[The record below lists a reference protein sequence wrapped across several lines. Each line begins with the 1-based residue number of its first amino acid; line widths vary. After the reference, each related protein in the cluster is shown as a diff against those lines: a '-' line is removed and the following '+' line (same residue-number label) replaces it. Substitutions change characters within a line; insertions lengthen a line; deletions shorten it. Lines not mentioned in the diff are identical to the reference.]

1 MTAAD
6 LLARIR
12 SADPP
17 PFALIHRPDADR
29 RGTLEVL
36 VGEVG
41 EYKSLA
47 DLPLPQLDEHTPG
60 PRHDLLA
67 LVPYRQ
73 IAERGFECVDDGT
86 PLLALR
92 VTEHAEIPLAEALGE
107 FEDVPVELSDER
119 FDIDDA
125 TYAATVRAVLE
136 NEIGRGLGANFVLKR
151 SYTARIARYG
161 PRVALTLFGR
171 LLTQETGAYW
181 TFLVHTGH
189 GTLLGASPERHVGL
203 DAGRVTMNPISGTY
217 RYPPGGPELQGVLDF
232 LDDPKEIDELYMVVD
247 EELKMMSLVCED
259 GGRITGPRLKQMA
272 RLAHTEYF
280 LEGRSGRDP
289 REILR
294 GTLFAPTVTG
304 SPLESACQ
312 VIRAYEPEGRGYYA
326 GAAALFGRDADGGAA
341 LDSAILIRTAQI
353 SPEGELRLGVG
364 ATLVRHSTP
373 ESEVAETR
381 AKAAGLL
388 GALRPAGPAAALR
401 PVMSVPVPPARPA
414 APIGSTRPAV
424 PAGSTRPVTPAAPV
438 TSTRPPIPAR
448 PPAAP
453 IPPIPAV
460 QPAASIPPVRPGLAA
475 DPRVGAALSRRNER
489 ISKFWLAPQ
498 AVRRCPLPGL
508 EGLRVLVVDAE
519 DTFTGM
525 LGDELSA
532 MGLAI
537 TVRRFDEPYSL
548 DGPDRPDFTVLGPG
562 PGDPQQVADVKIR
575 HLYDAADRLLRERR
589 PFLAVCLSHQ
599 VLCRRLGLELFRL
612 PVPSQGLQREI
623 EFFDGPERVGFY
635 NSFAARS
642 FADLFQVDGTG
653 GVRVSRDPRTGEV
666 HGLLGPHF
674 ASTQFHGESVLTL
687 DGPRILGGL
696 VARVLR
702 ASAAEAPCAA
712 ARPRDTFSD
721 PSR

>member
-17 PFALIHRPDADR
+17 PFALIHRPERDR

-47 DLPLPQLDEHTPG
+47 DLPLPQLDERPAG

-92 VTEHAEIPLAEALGE
+92 VTEHAEIPLEEALE
-107 FEDVPVELSDER
+107 RFEDLPVELSAEG
-119 FDIDDA
+119 FDIDDEA
-125 TYAATVRAVLE
+125 YAATVRAVLE
-136 NEIGRGLGANFVLKR
+136 NEIGRGVGANFVIKR

-161 PRVALTLFGR
+161 PRVALALFGR

-217 RYPPGGPELQGVLDF
+217 RYPPGGPELEGVLDF
-232 LDDPKEIDELYMVVD
+232 LEDPKEIDELYMVVD

-280 LEGRSGRDP
+280 LEGRSRRDP

-353 SPEGELRLGVG
+353 SPDGELRLGVG

-388 GALRPAGPAAALR
+388 GALRPAETLAPASLPPS
-401 PVMSVPVPPARPA
+401 PVNPPARHD
-414 APIGSTRPAV
+414 I
-424 PAGSTRPVTPAAPV
+424 
-438 TSTRPPIPAR
+438 
-448 PPAAP
+448 
-453 IPPIPAV
+453 
-460 QPAASIPPVRPGLAA
+460 AA
-475 DPRVGAALSRRNER
+475 DPQVGAALAHRNGR
-489 ISKFWLAPQ
+489 ISEFWLAPQ
-498 AVRRCPLPGL
+498 SVRRSALPGL
-508 EGLRVLVVDAE
+508 EGLRVLVIDAE

-525 LGDELSA
+525 LGDELTA

-562 PGDPQQVADVKIR
+562 PGDPQQAADVKIR

-642 FADLFQVDGTG
+642 IDDLFHADGTG
-653 GVRVSRDPRTGEV
+653 EVRVSRDPRTGEV
-666 HGLLGPHF
+666 HGLLGRHF

-702 ASAAEAPCAA
+702 ASAAEPAPPPAPA
-712 ARPRDTFSD
+712 TLSATSATRAGEDEP
-721 PSR
+721 

>member
-12 SADPP
+12 NADPP
-17 PFALIHRPDADR
+17 PFALIHRPDSER
-29 RGTLEVL
+29 RSTLEVL
-36 VGEVG
+36 VGEIG

-47 DLPLPQLDEHTPG
+47 DLPLPQLDEPSAG

-92 VTEHAEIPLAEALGE
+92 VTEHAEIPLEDALGW
-107 FEDVPVELSDER
+107 FGDVPVQLSDER

-125 TYAATVRAVLE
+125 AYAATVRAVLE
-136 NEIGRGLGANFVLKR
+136 NEIGRGLGANFVIKR
-151 SYTARIARYG
+151 SYTARIADYG
-161 PRVALTLFGR
+161 PQVALTLFGR

-203 DAGRVTMNPISGTY
+203 DAGRVRMNPISGTY
-217 RYPPGGPELQGVLDF
+217 RYPPGGPELEGVLDF
-232 LDDPKEIDELYMVVD
+232 LEDPKEIDELYMVVD

-259 GGRITGPRLKQMA
+259 GAQITGPRLKQMA

-326 GAAALFGRDADGGAA
+326 GAAALFGQDADGAAA

-388 GALRPAGPAAALR
+388 GALRPSGAAAPLPAAAPR
-401 PVMSVPVPPARPA
+401 PLTTAAVPPARPA
-414 APIGSTRPAV
+414 APVGSTRPAV
-424 PAGSTRPVTPAAPV
+424 LPASTRPVTPVVPVMPVAPA
-438 TSTRPPIPAR
+438 TSSRPSVPIPSA
-448 PPAAP
+448 
-453 IPPIPAV
+453 
-460 QPAASIPPVRPGLAA
+460 RPGLAA
-475 DPRVGAALSRRNER
+475 DPRVGAALQRRNER

-525 LGDELSA
+525 LGDQLSA
-532 MGLAI
+532 MGLEI

-562 PGDPQQVADVKIR
+562 PGDPQRVADTKIR
-575 HLYDAADRLLRERR
+575 HLYDAADRLLGERR

-635 NSFAARS
+635 NSFAARGI
-642 FADLFQVDGTG
+642 ADLFHAEGTG
-653 GVRVSRDPRTGEV
+653 EVRVSRDPRTGEV

-702 ASAAEAPCAA
+702 ASAGATPSAVPAPAILSA
-712 ARPRDTFSD
+712 TRAGEDEP
-721 PSR
+721 

>member
-1 MTAAD
+1 
-6 LLARIR
+6 
-12 SADPP
+12 
-17 PFALIHRPDADR
+17 
-29 RGTLEVL
+29 
-36 VGEVG
+36 
-41 EYKSLA
+41 
-47 DLPLPQLDEHTPG
+47 
-60 PRHDLLA
+60 
-67 LVPYRQ
+67 
-73 IAERGFECVDDGT
+73 
-86 PLLALR
+86 
-92 VTEHAEIPLAEALGE
+92 
-107 FEDVPVELSDER
+107 
-119 FDIDDA
+119 
-125 TYAATVRAVLE
+125 
-136 NEIGRGLGANFVLKR
+136 
-151 SYTARIARYG
+151 
-161 PRVALTLFGR
+161 
-171 LLTQETGAYW
+171 
-181 TFLVHTGH
+181 
-189 GTLLGASPERHVGL
+189 
-203 DAGRVTMNPISGTY
+203 MNPISGTY
-217 RYPPGGPELQGVLDF
+217 RYPPSGPELEGVLDF
-232 LDDPKEIDELYMVVD
+232 LEDPKEIDELYMVVD

-259 GGRITGPRLKQMA
+259 GAQITGPRLKQMA

-353 SPEGELRLGVG
+353 SPEGVLRLGVG

-388 GALRPAGPAAALR
+388 GALRPTGADAPTGPAVPVAPATPVVPR
-401 PVMSVPVPPARPA
+401 PLTSAPVPPPRPA
-414 APIGSTRPAV
+414 APIGSTRP
-424 PAGSTRPVTPAAPV
+424 VTPATP
-438 TSTRPPIPAR
+438 STHSAQTR
-448 PPAAP
+448 
-453 IPPIPAV
+453 
-460 QPAASIPPVRPGLAA
+460 LAA
-475 DPRVGAALSRRNER
+475 DPRVGAALRRRNER
-489 ISKFWLAPQ
+489 ISKFWLASQ

-562 PGDPQQVADVKIR
+562 PGDPQRVADTKIR

-635 NSFAARS
+635 NSFAARGV
-642 FADLFQVDGTG
+642 ADLFQADGTG
-653 GVRVSRDPRTGEV
+653 EVRVSRDPRTGEV

-702 ASAAEAPCAA
+702 ASAADTPSAVPAPAILSA
-712 ARPRDTFSD
+712 TRAGEEEP
-721 PSR
+721 

>member
-1 MTAAD
+1 LTAAAA
-6 LLARIR
+6 LLDRIR
-12 SADPP
+12 SADPPP
-17 PFALIHRPDADR
+17 PFALIHRPESHR

-41 EYKSLA
+41 EYKALA
-47 DLPLPQLDEHTPG
+47 DLPLPQCEEPPG
-60 PRHDLLA
+60 APRHDLLA

-92 VTEHAEIPLAEALGE
+92 VAEHAEIPLDEALAL
-107 FEDVPVELSDER
+107 FEDVPVDLSGEA
-119 FDIDDA
+119 FDIDDE
-125 TYAATVRAVLE
+125 TYAATVRAVLR
-136 NEIGRGLGANFVLKR
+136 NEIGRGLGANFVIKR
-151 SYTARIARYG
+151 SFTARIADYG
-161 PRVALTLFGR
+161 PRVALTLFRR

-181 TFLVHTGH
+181 TFVVHTGQ

-203 DAGRVTMNPISGTY
+203 DAGTVTMNPISGTY
-217 RYPPGGPELQGVLDF
+217 RYPAGGPRLDGVLRF
-232 LDDPKEIDELYMVVD
+232 LEDPKEIDELYMVVD

-259 GGRITGPRLKQMA
+259 GGRITGPRLKEMA

-326 GAAALFGRDADGGAA
+326 GALALFGWDADGGAA
-341 LDSAILIRTAQI
+341 LDAAILIRTAQI
-353 SPEGELRLGVG
+353 SPQGALRLGVG
-364 ATLVRHSTP
+364 ATLVRHSSP

-388 GALRPAGPAAALR
+388 GALRPAGPAR
-401 PVMSVPVPPARPA
+401 PPAPPGPSRPPVPPVPPAAASAAAPA
-414 APIGSTRPAV
+414 ALA
-424 PAGSTRPVTPAAPV
+424 PAGSATDPSRPSA
-438 TSTRPPIPAR
+438 
-448 PPAAP
+448 
-453 IPPIPAV
+453 PAV
-460 QPAASIPPVRPGLAA
+460 SLAPTGLAA
-475 DPRVGAALSRRNER
+475 DPQVRAALARRNER
-489 ISKFWLAPQ
+489 ISGFWLAPQ
-498 AVRRCPLPGL
+498 SARRRALPGLEGL

-525 LGDELSA
+525 LGDQLSA

-548 DGPDRPDFTVLGPG
+548 DGPDRPGFTVLGPG
-562 PGDPQQVADVKIR
+562 PGDPQQAADPKIR

-623 EFFDGPERVGFY
+623 EFFDGPEQVGFY

-642 FADLFQVDGTG
+642 AADRFHADGAG
-653 GVRVSRDPRTGEV
+653 EVRVSRDPRTGEV

-696 VARVLR
+696 VARVLLR
-702 ASAAEAPCAA
+702 ANAAGPRTAPAPATLSA
-712 ARPRDTFSD
+712 D